1 MIDTWLRGDDGI
13 AIRDEASISM
23 AREEVRSVAAR
34 LGFPLEVGA
43 AIATAT
49 SELGYNQLKHALHGE
64 IVVREIERD
73 GVAGVEIVAA
83 DRGAGIAD
91 PEHAL
96 HGVGS
101 SSGGLG
107 VGLHAVRTLAD
118 EVDFDVRLGEG
129 TCVWARK
136 FATRVRR
143 RREVGV
149 FGRPHPDERVSGDHA
164 AFVRSPG
171 SLAIAVADGL
181 GHGQLARTASSV
193 AITRFVENAERTEE
207 AIFEICHSSLRD
219 TRGAV
224 MAVAHIAE
232 PDGTTSTASV
242 GNVSAYTCGPSISQ
256 RFGGASFVL
265 GSPGQLRAPRTDH
278 ATLTPRD
285 AMLLFSDGISSRAH
299 CDHRF
304 DLLREH
310 PIVIAQTMMKEFG
323 RDDDDVIVLAT
334 R

>member
-1 MIDTWLRGDDGI
+1 MIDTWLRGDAGI
-13 AIRDEASISM
+13 AIRDEASISV
-23 AREEVRSVAAR
+23 AREEVRGVAAR
-34 LGFPLEVGA
+34 LGLSLEIGA
-43 AIATAT
+43 AMATVT
-49 SELGYNQLKHALHGE
+49 SELAYNQLKHARSGE
-64 IVVREIERD
+64 IVIREIERD
-73 GVAGVEIVAA
+73 GVAGIEIVAA
-83 DRGAGIAD
+83 DRGDGIED
-91 PEHAL
+91 PEHSL
-96 HGVGS
+96 RGTGS

-143 RREVGV
+143 RREVGIL
-149 FGRPHPDERVSGDHA
+149 GRPHPDERVSGDHA
-164 AFVRSPG
+164 TFVRSPD
-171 SLAIAVADGL
+171 SLAVAVADGL
-181 GHGQLARTASSV
+181 GHGPLARAASSV
-193 AITRFVENAERTEE
+193 AITRFVENAHLAED
-207 AIFEICHSSLRD
+207 AILEICHSSLRE

-224 MAVAHIAE
+224 MAVAHVAE

-242 GNVSAYTCGPSISQ
+242 GNVSAYMCGPSISQ

-265 GSPGQLRAPRTDH
+265 GSPGPLRPPRTDH

-285 AMLLFSDGISSRAH
+285 ALLLFSDGITSRAH
-299 CDHRF
+299 CDKRL

-310 PIVIAQTMMKEFG
+310 PIVIAQTIMKEFG
-323 RDDDDVIVLAT
+323 RDDDDVIVFAM